1 METARQQIL
10 NTRRP
15 ESRDVNRWRKQ
26 AEVDRALRRM
36 LSSANLERALFYHA
50 AGAWKQGNGKGS
62 FEQIIQG
69 WEVD

>member
-36 LSSANLERALFYHA
+36 LSSANLEQALFTTLL
-50 AGAWKQGNGKGS
+50 GPGNKVMEKGHLNK
-62 FEQIIQG
+62 
-69 WEVD
+69 